1 MVLALIAVLVG
12 GAGGLAGG
20 GRVGNIERVDLRFLA
35 LPAVW
40 VGLGVWAR
48 RGDGSLRFAA
58 LLVSMVCLLAFLVL
72 NAVRMPGLWLVAF
85 GIGLNLFMTANNHGM
100 PYDPGALEKAGIVP
114 STYGAVPKS
123 TVAAHPERS
132 GDQMVILGQV
142 IPIRPLR
149 TVVSFGDLFV
159 SFGLGAA
166 TMNALV
172 GTSSSRRD
180 AVGRPRHRRGAAAAD
195 PPLPVASAAQAAVA
209 SEPVQQSESPFDD
222 PEILQVVALLDDG
235 RAVLDLTAASDAA
248 TDVVELS
255 ARHAVRQAL
264 ERHGL
269 PGTLLRTEPSDRPT

>member
-1 MVLALIAVLVG
+1 MHPLQEHHVKVGIAFKHHRSLVRRRDVP
-12 GAGGLAGG
+12 ANQQAMRK
-20 GRVGNIERVDLRFLA
+20 GRMGNNGDIPDRRPLCQNTSVDR
-35 LPAVW
+35 
-40 VGLGVWAR
+40 
-48 RGDGSLRFAA
+48 
-58 LLVSMVCLLAFLVL
+58 
-72 NAVRMPGLWLVAF
+72 
-85 GIGLNLFMTANNHGM
+85 
-100 PYDPGALEKAGIVP
+100 
-114 STYGAVPKS
+114 
-123 TVAAHPERS
+123 RS

-172 GTSSSRRD
+172 GSGSSRRD
-180 AVGRPRHRRGAAAAD
+180 AVGRPLHRRGAAAAPPAPVERAAHALVALTP
-195 PPLPVASAAQAAVA
+195 PPLSD
-209 SEPVQQSESPFDD
+209 SPFDD
-222 PEILQVVALLDDG
+222 PEILQFVSLLDDG

-255 ARHAVRQAL
+255 ARHAVRHAL

>member
-1 MVLALIAVLVG
+1 MVFALIAVLIG

-100 PYDPGALEKAGIVP
+100 PYDPSALGKAGIVP

-172 GTSSSRRD
+172 GSGSSRRD
-180 AVGRPRHRRGAAAAD
+180 AVGRPLHRRGAAAAPPAPVERAAHALVALTP
-195 PPLPVASAAQAAVA
+195 PPLSD
-209 SEPVQQSESPFDD
+209 SPFDD
-222 PEILQVVALLDDG
+222 PEILQFVSLLDDG

>member
-12 GAGGLAGG
+12 GAGGLAAG
-20 GRVGNIERVDLRFLA
+20 GRLGNIERVDLRLLA

-40 VGLGVWAR
+40 IGLGAWAR

-72 NAVRMPGLWLVAF
+72 NAARMPGLWLVAF

-100 PYDPGALEKAGIVP
+100 PYDPSALEKAGIVP

-159 SFGLGAA
+159 AFGLGAA
-166 TMNALV
+166 TLNALA
-172 GTSSSRRD
+172 GSGGSRRD
-180 AVGRPRHRRGAAAAD
+180 AVGRPRHRRGAAAPA
-195 PPLPVASAAQAAVA
+195 PVERAAHSLVASL
-209 SEPVQQSESPFDD
+209 PPRLESPFDD

-269 PGTLLRTEPSDRPT
+269 PGTLLRIEPADRPT